1 MIRYTKGG
9 NRLISDIIGSENSCD
24 LQAGGVRPVWV
35 EVNIPP
41 SAKPGVYKGK
51 IVVSAESGS
60 PVSVPVVLE
69 VAPESLPAPANCRF
83 TWTFGSIRRP
93 WRAGMMWNRGP
104 RNISR

>member
-1 MIRYTKGG
+1 MIRYTRGG

-51 IVVSAESGS
+51 V
-60 PVSVPVVLE
+60 VVLQK
-69 VAPESLPAPANCRF
+69 AALPSVCR
-83 TWTFGSIRRP
+83 
-93 WRAGMMWNRGP
+93 
-104 RNISR
+104 